1 MTARVVHVDH
11 DAIMVTHSCDMLS
24 ATDRVLAISGALRGE
39 PKPTRSVTVGLGV
52 AVLDN
57 RVRSAKPRRFRWTA
71 GLRAVAGELT
81 PIDPGMMHLP
91 RSRPEPGADAD
102 PDGGADH
109 PALTGV
115 GRRD

>member
-1 MTARVVHVDH
+1 MAVRVVHVDH

-39 PKPTRSVTVGLGV
+39 PKPTRSVTVGLGG

-81 PIDPGMMHLP
+81 PIDPG
-91 RSRPEPGADAD
+91 
-102 PDGGADH
+102 
-109 PALTGV
+109 
-115 GRRD
+115 